1 MGFIRGLVSRQIPRL
16 PPRLSRGLRGKQQA
30 GARDTGGQGL
40 IPGWA
45 PLLSTCPP
53 PVPMTLDADL
63 TRPRL
68 QNSGQPAHSETTAQK
83 PVERGGGCA
92 SVTVQRCLL
101 RTSGR
106 GRGGAHQVPR
116 GRILLSLEKFL
127 RRSRFSKEDSDVCPF
142 SKPRMVEIY
151 ASCSWISNLPKVEC
165 FSSGNGLLLSFKKWI
180 IFLFWSQLSPSE
192 KTPAFKRRKCRR
204 TNFLLCLT

>member
-1 MGFIRGLVSRQIPRL
+1 MLTLHVHGYRTQGNRLTARQLHRSQWRGEV
-16 PPRLSRGLRGKQQA
+16 A
-30 GARDTGGQGL
+30 V
-40 IPGWA
+40 
-45 PLLSTCPP
+45 LLSPSS
-53 PVPMTLDADL
+53 AASWEH
-63 TRPRL
+63 RW
-68 QNSGQPAHSETTAQK
+68 
-83 PVERGGGCA
+83 GG
-92 SVTVQRCLL
+92 
-101 RTSGR
+101 
-106 GRGGAHQVPR
+106 GGAHQVPR